1 MTDTSFI
8 KILKDMCDNPDTDPE
23 IKVQVMRSDQF
34 PTFSTNFDE
43 PPNERIIDVHTIAE
57 IRQYRTMGKRPIYN
71 KQFSKGFL
79 KWVKT
84 AKILY

>member
-8 KILKDMCDNPDTDPE
+8 KMLKDYCDNPDTDPD
-23 IKVQVMRSDQF
+23 IKVQIMRTDAILQF
-34 PTFSTNFDE
+34 RTNFDE
-43 PPNERIIDVHTIAE
+43 PPERIVDVHTIAE

-71 KQFSKGFL
+71 KQFSKAFL